1 MRTKEIQVFV
11 YEYDEV
17 SELPEEDKKLME
29 AAREAASKAYAPY
42 SRFNVGAA
50 LLLGNNEIILG
61 NNQENAAFTVGLCAE
76 RVALFYAG
84 AAFPGLP
91 VKAIAVTAFSENGK
105 LDEPVKP
112 CGACRQA
119 ILETE
124 VRFKK
129 SIRIILDGKNKIQ
142 VFQGIEN
149 LLPFAF
155 KPESLD

>member
-11 YEYDEV
+11 YECNEV

-50 LLLGNNEIILG
+50 FLLDNNEIIWATTRRMQLLLLVYVPNG
-61 NNQENAAFTVGLCAE
+61 WHYFMQEQH
-76 RVALFYAG
+76 
-84 AAFPGLP
+84 FPDMP
-91 VKAIAVTAFSENGK
+91 VKAIAVTAFNENGK

-142 VFQGIEN
+142 VFEGVEN